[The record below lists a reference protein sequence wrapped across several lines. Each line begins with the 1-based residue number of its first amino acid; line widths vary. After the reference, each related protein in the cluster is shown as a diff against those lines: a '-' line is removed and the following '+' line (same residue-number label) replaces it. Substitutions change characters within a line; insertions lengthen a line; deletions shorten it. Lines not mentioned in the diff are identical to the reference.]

1 LGKIKLDN
9 KLKIIYEGGANDA
22 AGNGRGQWHL
32 KARGH
37 DSFYQYRFLK
47 DSYVSQNF
55 KNEEEVGNL

>member
-1 LGKIKLDN
+1 MQQ
-9 KLKIIYEGGANDA
+9 EMGGVS
-22 AGNGRGQWHL
+22 GIS
-32 KARGH
+32 KPRGH